1 VSLSGLAVAVLLI
14 SSLLLAHFSI
24 RAQPMRRSKPLDV
37 DEGLPL
43 PEVSQASTV
52 FSLTALFGAYF
63 GIFVVL
69 GLPALAGL
77 ACGTVFSLFTIRYWI
92 RELDPESFEHFLMRV
107 FNRGSRNGIVL
118 AILLSLIQCSFAASE
133 LLILR
138 EISRVLLGLQ
148 PHHATLVAVAI
159 GLIGYFYVLF
169 GGYVAVFRTDV
180 LQFVFVAAMALAF
193 STYAIATGHSLLL
206 EKLLPR
212 AGYWEF
218 PISALNITVI
228 TYVYQFLIG
237 LLMGFAFLAAA
248 PDTWKRVFIVTKL
261 RSKTLPRFS
270 LFVVVGMLPFI
281 LLAPVVLSMPPIPD
295 GVLDT
300 NQIYLAVPVNRCLF
314 VVAALGLT
322 CTFLSSFNSAIIIS
336 AHVGLILNRTQKQVR
351 TESDWYNWLL
361 VSVLL
366 TCFFIFEAFLSVGN
380 PYLLGNLL
388 LGPYTLAAGIQAGSW
403 AKPDRLPE
411 GSVLWLVIGTM
422 CCWTIY
428 VGYTIEAPRVATTYQ
443 FNTVPVGVAILP
455 VVFAMC
461 SACLYVSRKLK
472 LT

>member
-1 VSLSGLAVAVLLI
+1 VSLSGLAVAVLLM

-37 DEGLPL
+37 DNGLPL

-52 FSLTALFGAYF
+52 FSLTALFGAYL

-69 GLPALAGL
+69 GLPALGGV
-77 ACGTVFSLFTIRYWI
+77 ACGTVLSLFTIRYWI
-92 RELDPESFEHFLMRV
+92 RELNPASFEQFLMRV
-107 FNRGSRNGIVL
+107 FNLGSRNGVVL

-148 PHHATLVAVAI
+148 PHQATLVAVAI

-169 GGYVAVFRTDV
+169 GGYVAVFRTDI

-193 STYAIATGHSLLL
+193 SAYAIATRHSSIL
-206 EKLLPR
+206 ENLLPR
-212 AGYWEF
+212 VGYWEPPF
-218 PISALNITVI
+218 PTFNIPLV

-237 LLMGFAFLAAA
+237 LVMGFAFLAAA
-248 PDTWKRVFIVTKL
+248 PDSWKRVFIVTKL
-261 RSKTLPRFS
+261 RPDTLPRFW
-270 LFVVVGMLPFI
+270 LFVVVGLLPFI
-281 LLAPVVLSMPPIPD
+281 MLAPVVISIPPIPD
-295 GVLDT
+295 GILDT
-300 NQIYLAVPVNRCLF
+300 SRIYLTVPVDRYLF
-314 VVAALGLT
+314 VIAALGLT
-322 CTFLSSFNSAIIIS
+322 CTFLSSFNSAVIIS
-336 AHVGLILNRTQKQVR
+336 AHVGLILSRTRERVQA
-351 TESDWYNWLL
+351 ESDRYNWLL

-366 TCFFIFEAFLSVGN
+366 TCFFIFQAFLSLGN

-403 AKPDRLPE
+403 ARPDHLPE
-411 GSVLWLVIGTM
+411 DSVLWLVIAAM

-428 VGYTIEAPRVATTYQ
+428 VGYAIETPRVATTYQ
-443 FNTVPVGVAILP
+443 FNTVPVGVSILP
-455 VVFAMC
+455 VVFVIC
-461 SACLYVSRKLK
+461 SVCLYVSPRLRS
-472 LT
+472 